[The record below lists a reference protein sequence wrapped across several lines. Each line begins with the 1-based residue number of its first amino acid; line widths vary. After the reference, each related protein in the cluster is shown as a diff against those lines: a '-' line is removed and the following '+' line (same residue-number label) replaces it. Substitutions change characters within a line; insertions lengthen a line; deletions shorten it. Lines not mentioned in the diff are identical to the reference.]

1 MRKLIITAV
10 VITALGLAGCSSSD
24 SGSDSTSKPIKVG
37 ALLDLTGSG
46 KTLGTASKAALEAGV
61 TDAKADGVT
70 VELTVVD
77 TGGVP
82 ATALSE
88 MQRLIGEGIHSFV
101 GPQSSSEAREIL
113 PAADAAG
120 AIIVSQGSTA
130 SSIAYDNDA
139 LFRMLPTDVVE
150 GKAAADLI
158 TSPAGIKTYAVVAHR
173 DDAGNNGLATTVTG
187 DVTAN
192 GGVVIPGPSYAPDTT
207 NFAPVATLIGAAIDG
222 ARAKAKA
229 AGGETR
235 VVLYLAGFDEVASI
249 ATEAAKLK
257 VFDGIPWFGGDGS
270 AQSAALISNAG
281 ADAFL
286 VKQAAGFDSPLP
298 TLGRESKAP
307 SKALDKALNPYDKIE
322 DPLPLGAYDAMMLII
337 KAQQAAGTSAI
348 GPKLWSAFAKA
359 ADSYIG
365 VSGATVLN
373 AAGDRAT
380 GEFGYWGVC
389 AVGATYEWHMN
400 GTWVPPKASQ
410 KVGVIEYWGCGKDSV
425 SK

>member
-10 VITALGLAGCSSSD
+10 VIATLGLAGCSNSDSDGESSD
-24 SGSDSTSKPIKVG
+24 KPIKVG
-37 ALLDLTGSG
+37 ALLDLTGPG
-46 KTLGTASKAALEAGV
+46 KTLGIASKAALEAGV
-61 TDAKADGVT
+61 IDAKADGVT

-77 TGGVP
+77 TGSVP

-88 MQRLIGEGIHSFV
+88 MQSLFGKGIHAFV

-113 PAADAAG
+113 PAAQEAG

-130 SSIAYDNDA
+130 SSLAFDNDA

-158 TSPAGIKTYAVVAHR
+158 TSGVKTYAVVAHR
-173 DDAGNNGLATTVTG
+173 DDAGNNGLAKTVTG

-192 GGVVIPGPSYAPDTT
+192 GGIVIPGPSYAPDAT
-207 NFAPVATLIGAAIDG
+207 NFGPIAALIGATIDG
-222 ARAKAKA
+222 ARAEAKA

-257 VFDGIPWFGGDGS
+257 AFDGIPWFGGDGS
-270 AQSAALISNAG
+270 AQSAALIANAST
-281 ADAFL
+281 DAFL
-286 VKQAAGFDSPLP
+286 VEQAAGYDSPLP
-298 TLGRESKAP
+298 TLGRNKKPP
-307 SKALDKALNPYDKIE
+307 SDALNAALNPYDKID
-322 DPLPLGAYDAMMLII
+322 DPLPLGAYDALMLII
-337 KAQQAAGTSAI
+337 EAQQSAGTTAI
-348 GPKLWSAFAKA
+348 GPKLWSAFATA
-359 ADSYIG
+359 AETYTG
-365 VSGATVLN
+365 VTGATVLN
-373 AAGDRAT
+373 SAGDRAS

-389 AVGATYEWHMN
+389 VAEAGFEWHMN
-400 GTWVPPKASQ
+400 GTWVPPKASATL
-410 KVGVIEYWGCGKDSV
+410 GTIEYWGCGKDSV